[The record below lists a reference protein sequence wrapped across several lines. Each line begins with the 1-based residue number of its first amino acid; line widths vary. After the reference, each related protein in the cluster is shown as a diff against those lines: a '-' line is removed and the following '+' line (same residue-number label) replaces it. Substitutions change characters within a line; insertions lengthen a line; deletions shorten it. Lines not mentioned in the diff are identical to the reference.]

1 MCSCRV
7 FITVQMYPCINVNVF
22 AKEMFEDTFQ
32 VAEVLS
38 KNVNVEIAGITTG
51 DRPEAGL
58 AMRVSSLQESIY
70 SSM

>member
-7 FITVQMYPCINVNVF
+7 FVSVQMYPCINVNVF

-38 KNVNVEIAGITTG
+38 KNVNVEIAGITG

-58 AMRVSSLQESIY
+58 AMRVSSFQESIY